1 MPRRAGGPLAGRTI
15 VVTRA
20 RPQAA
25 AFSALLRRSG
35 ARVLEAPAIA
45 FRPPRSWKP
54 IDRALARFDT
64 VDLLIL
70 TSVNGVER
78 FLARARARGVGLRE
92 LRRPR
97 VVAIGPAT
105 AKALRARGFRAVAV
119 PEEFRAEGIVA
130 RLAGR
135 GLRGASV
142 LVPRAAV
149 ARDHLAIALG
159 RRGARVT
166 VAPVYRTVPARAGRR
181 AVVAALRAGR
191 IDLLT
196 FASSSTVEHFLAG
209 FAPADRR
216 RLRGVP
222 AAVIGPITAAT
233 ARRHRLAVVVAP
245 QRYTIP
251 ALAAAIARHFRAR
264 PAPRFTRRAVVD

>member
-35 ARVLEAPAIA
+35 ARVIEAPAIA
-45 FRPPRSWKP
+45 FRPPRSWKA
-54 IDRALARFDT
+54 IDRALERIAT

-78 FLARARARGVGLRE
+78 FLSRARARGIGLPA

-105 AKALRARGFRAVAV
+105 AKALRERGFRAVAV

-135 GLRGASV
+135 GLRGVSV

-149 ARDHLAIALG
+149 ARDHLATALG

-166 VAPVYRTVPARAGRR
+166 VAPVYRTVPARAGRNAVVR
-181 AVVAALRAGR
+181 AVRAGR

-209 FAPADRR
+209 FGAADRR
-216 RLRGVP
+216 RLARVP

-233 ARRHRLAVVVAP
+233 ARRRGLVVAVAP
-245 QRYTIP
+245 RRYTIP
-251 ALAAAIARHFRAR
+251 ALAAAIARHFRAA
-264 PAPRFTRRAVVD
+264 PARRFTRRAVVD